1 MNLSGLGNAIGY
13 AGTGFYQGQQ
23 QAIENQNLN
32 AMNRLAV
39 QDAQLNFQQKKLDA
53 DRMQQLSDYSMQKFN
68 PAMPQQPP
76 PQQGGNPA
84 SGPQGQDSTQPP
96 DARMNN
102 MASKPFDPLEYNN
115 DMAKK
120 AASIGDVTR
129 AEQFGTNAENIRA
142 QQASAQQKQSAMQLS
157 SMKAQSQALSTTAQM
172 FSGVNDQASY
182 DRTRMQI
189 MSDPNMPQSARQAI
203 ASLPDKY
210 SPAIVDHMVTQGQTI
225 SQKIQNDIRE
235 RTLQERIRTDQAR
248 ESNDA
253 LKTTIAQA
261 KADADIAHK
270 NSQQKVGAQN
280 KVPSAADLGAAT
292 QATKEAF
299 GEEVDVN
306 SDDFKSARMSI
317 ASRGLQIMRDNRA
330 VNADQAFAMAAQ
342 EAKQNGEI
350 KDKNIPAT
358 YETILGK
365 NLWEKTP
372 AKTVKTFKSQGNTKD
387 APIKDTGHLSDS
399 DLIEGKYYDVGGRVY
414 QAKGGKL
421 YPAT

>member
-1 MNLSGLGNAIGY
+1 MNLSGLGMAIGN
-13 AGTGFYQGQQ
+13 AGTGFFQGQQ
-23 QAIENQNLN
+23 QAIDNQNMN

-76 PQQGGNPA
+76 PQQGGNPPA
-84 SGPQGQDSTQPP
+84 SPQGQDSTQPP
-96 DARMNN
+96 DAKMNN
-102 MASKPFDPLEYNN
+102 LASADKPFDPLEYNT

-129 AEQFGTNAENIRA
+129 AEQFSTNAENIRNSQA
-142 QQASAQQKQSAMQLS
+142 QAQQKQSAMQLA
-157 SMKAQSQALSTTAQM
+157 SMNAQAKALSVTAQM

-189 MSDPNMPQSARQAI
+189 MSDPEMPQSARQAI

-235 RTLQERIRTDQAR
+235 RQLQERIRNDQAKQATDDIKAR
-248 ESNDA
+248 
-253 LKTTIAQA
+253 TAQA
-261 KADADIAHK
+261 RAEADIAHK

-280 KVPSAADLGAAT
+280 KVPNAADLGAAT
-292 QATKEAF
+292 QATKEVF
-299 GEEVDVN
+299 GEGADIN
-306 SDDFKSARMSI
+306 SDDFKAARMSI
-317 ASRGLQIMRDNRA
+317 ASRGLQIMRDNRS

-342 EAKQNGEI
+342 EAKANGEI
-350 KDKNIPAT
+350 EEKTIPAT
-358 YETILGK
+358 YETILDK

-372 AKTVKTFKSQGNTKD
+372 ASKKTTFSHKGESSGNAIDFTGQSKD
-387 APIKDTGHLSDS
+387 QLVP
-399 DLIEGKYYDVGGRVY
+399 GKYYNTSNGVLQWTGTGW
-414 QAKGGKL
+414 KK
-421 YPAT
+421 